1 MTKYLYF
8 KISELKLS
16 ILKNKKNKSLD
27 FKMLEQKLRNNQNRG
42 PWLYLNL
49 LFFIFYLVFS
59 KIYIY

>member
-42 PWLYLNL
+42 P
-49 LFFIFYLVFS
+49 
-59 KIYIY
+59 